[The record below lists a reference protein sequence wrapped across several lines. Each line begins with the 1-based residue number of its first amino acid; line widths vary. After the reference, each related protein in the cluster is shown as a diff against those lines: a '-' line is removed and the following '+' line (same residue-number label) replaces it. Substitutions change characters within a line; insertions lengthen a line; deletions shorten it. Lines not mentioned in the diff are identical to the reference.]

1 MAIGSNDG
9 RNADGQ
15 KGTKTTKYLMHW
27 ILFFISVV
35 NMLPNLQVYQR
46 ALFVYISL
54 ELIAVRLIYEFPTND
69 KPNVN
74 NYLKRI
80 LLFAA
85 FVFSMN
91 FCCSLLS
98 RIVYH
103 KLQKETVTKH
113 NYHNNRVVCML
124 CAVSVFDVHVQK
136 LKHIAKKYYLAL
148 RWY

>member
-15 KGTKTTKYLMHW
+15 KGTKTTKTTKYLMHW
-27 ILFFISVV
+27 IFFSFRLSICYQIYKSIS
-35 NMLPNLQVYQR
+35 
-46 ALFVYISL
+46 ALFLYISL

-103 KLQKETVTKH
+103 KLQKKTVTKH

-136 LKHIAKKYYLAL
+136 LKHILKKNTI
-148 RWY
+148 